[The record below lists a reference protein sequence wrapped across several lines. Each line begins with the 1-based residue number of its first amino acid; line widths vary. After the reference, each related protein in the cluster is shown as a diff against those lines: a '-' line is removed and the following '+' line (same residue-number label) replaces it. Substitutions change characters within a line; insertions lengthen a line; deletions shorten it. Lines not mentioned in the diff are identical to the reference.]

1 MRWKFQ
7 LRLERIE
14 TTVSHMVSPAPSQS
28 GTGFKVLLSLAC
40 VVVIVTG
47 LRAASEMLIPI
58 ILGLFLAVLSMPILN
73 WLGRRGVPRPL
84 AVILTI
90 FFDLLIL
97 FGLAFVASGVIPEFQ
112 GKRLDYAEKLR
123 SRVGDF
129 SDWADTQL
137 MSLNSFS
144 AKFGENGEAA
154 GMEQIWTFNEIFNRY
169 WDSKI
174 IIDFI
179 GQTEVVGRLTSL
191 LAQSFFVL
199 VIMIFILAESGRYP
213 GKLRQVLRAKGP
225 DLRRFRNSSM
235 EIQKYLGIKTA
246 VSMVTGLLAWLV
258 CTVSGI
264 DFPILWGL
272 VAFTFNYIPAIGS
285 LLAAIPPII
294 LALILHD
301 TIWPAA
307 GVLLGYLAINVTL
320 GNFLEPMVL
329 GNRFGISTVVVIL
342 SVLFWGYVWGPVGMF
357 LAVPLTMMVKVMLDN
372 STDFRWLSVL
382 MGKGPRKR
390 GVIGQLVQGKDEKSE
405 GDEGAESGNGKEA
418 APPTLS

>member
-1 MRWKFQ
+1 
-7 LRLERIE
+7 
-14 TTVSHMVSPAPSQS
+14 MVSTTPSQS

-40 VVVIVTG
+40 VVVIVAG

-58 ILGLFLAVLSMPILN
+58 VLGLFLAVLSMPILN

-84 AVILTI
+84 AVLLTI
-90 FFDLLIL
+90 LFDILIL
-97 FGLAFVASGVIPEFQ
+97 FGIAFVASGVIPEFQ
-112 GKRLDYAEKLR
+112 GKRLEYADKLR
-123 SRVGDF
+123 KRVGSF
-129 SDWADTQL
+129 TEWADAQL
-137 MSLNSFS
+137 MSLSSFTT
-144 AKFGENGEAA
+144 KFGENGEAIE
-154 GMEQIWTFNEIFNRY
+154 MEQIWTFNEIFNRY
-169 WDSKI
+169 WDSSL
-174 IIDFI
+174 IIDFV

-191 LAQSFFVL
+191 MAQSFFVL

-246 VSMVTGLLAWLV
+246 VSMVTGILAWLV
-258 CTVSGI
+258 CTISEI

-272 VAFTFNYIPAIGS
+272 VAFIFNYIPAIGS
-285 LLAAIPPII
+285 LLAAIPPIV

-301 TIWPAA
+301 TIWPAG

-372 STDFRWLSVL
+372 SNDLGWLSVL
-382 MGKGPRKR
+382 MGKGPRKP
-390 GVIGQLVQGKDEKSE
+390 GVIGQLVKAAGEENEKENKE
-405 GDEGAESGNGKEA
+405 GSGDGKEV
-418 APPTLS
+418 APTSST

>member
-1 MRWKFQ
+1 MP
-7 LRLERIE
+7 
-14 TTVSHMVSPAPSQS
+14 SDAPSPLQS

-40 VVVIVTG
+40 VVIIVAG

-73 WLGRRGVPRPL
+73 WLGRRGVPRAL

-90 FFDLLIL
+90 LFDVLIL

-112 GKRLDYAEKLR
+112 GKRLIYADLLKK
-123 SRVGDF
+123 RVSEF
-129 SDWADTQL
+129 TEWADAQL
-137 MSLNSFS
+137 MSLSNI
-144 AKFGENGEAA
+144 ANNVGENGEAIDV
-154 GMEQIWTFNEIFNRY
+154 EQIWTFNEIFNRY
-169 WDSKI
+169 WDSSL
-174 IIDFI
+174 IIDFV

-191 LAQSFFVL
+191 MAQSFFVL

-213 GKLRQVLRAKGP
+213 GKLRQVFRAKGP

-246 VSMVTGLLAWLV
+246 VSMVTGILAWLV
-258 CTVSGI
+258 CTIFGV
-264 DFPILWGL
+264 DFPILWGM
-272 VAFTFNYIPAIGS
+272 VAFGFNYIPAIGS

-301 TIWPAA
+301 TMWPAV
-307 GVLLGYLAINVTL
+307 GVLFGYLSINVTL

-372 STDFRWLSVL
+372 SNDFRWLSVL
-382 MGKGPRKR
+382 MGKGPSKP
-390 GVIGQLVQGKDEKSE
+390 GVIRKLVKVAADE
-405 GDEGAESGNGKEA
+405 EA
-418 APPTLS
+418 AKKESDDGEEIAPSNLV

>member
-1 MRWKFQ
+1 MP
-7 LRLERIE
+7 
-14 TTVSHMVSPAPSQS
+14 SDASSPLQS

-40 VVVIVTG
+40 VVIIVAG

-73 WLGRRGVPRPL
+73 WLGRRGVPRAL

-90 FFDLLIL
+90 LFDVLIL

-112 GKRLDYAEKLR
+112 GKRLVYADLLKK
-123 SRVGDF
+123 RVSEF
-129 SDWADTQL
+129 TEWADAQL
-137 MSLNSFS
+137 MSLSNI
-144 AKFGENGEAA
+144 ANNVGENGEAIDV
-154 GMEQIWTFNEIFNRY
+154 EQIWTFNEIFNRY
-169 WDSKI
+169 WDSSL
-174 IIDFI
+174 IIDFV

-191 LAQSFFVL
+191 MAQSFFVL

-213 GKLRQVLRAKGP
+213 GKLRQVFRAKGP

-246 VSMVTGLLAWLV
+246 VSMVTGILAWLV
-258 CTVSGI
+258 CTIFGV
-264 DFPILWGL
+264 DFPILWGM
-272 VAFTFNYIPAIGS
+272 VAFGFNYIPAIGS
-285 LLAAIPPII
+285 LLAAIPPIV

-301 TIWPAA
+301 TMWPAV
-307 GVLLGYLAINVTL
+307 GVLFGYLSINVTL

-372 STDFRWLSVL
+372 SNDFRWLSVL
-382 MGKGPRKR
+382 MGKGPSKP
-390 GVIGQLVQGKDEKSE
+390 GVIRQLVKVA
-405 GDEGAESGNGKEA
+405 AEEEA
-418 APPTLS
+418 AKKDSDDGKGVAPSNLV